1 MITDKQK
8 IGDWGEINGIKLLKK
23 NGFTD
28 ITDLNKIK
36 HNFPVYDLLAKKG
49 NTWYAFTSKTRN
61 KFNPGDGKLNRQYNI
76 LVKKKSRYKL
86 DKAAQLLKEVFNLN
100 KFKKYWI
107 ACPIDYSKKTQTFY
121 FGDLEKIKNWS
132 NLTLEDT
139 YIGIKMNEEALITY
153 NILGRAIF

>member
-76 LVKKKSRYKL
+76 LVKKNQ
-86 DKAAQLLKEVFNLN
+86 DIN
-100 KFKKYWI
+100 
-107 ACPIDYSKKTQTFY
+107 
-121 FGDLEKIKNWS
+121 
-132 NLTLEDT
+132 
-139 YIGIKMNEEALITY
+139 
-153 NILGRAIF
+153 